1 MIIPCLSEARP
12 TLTVKVSNIPPIAI
26 AKDLQ
31 AFLESLLGPDT
42 LYAVEIF
49 TERDNWKSRG
59 HGRVQFESP
68 EAKIEA
74 LSLSQHRNLLFNGYY
89 LTLAHSLEEIII
101 RPVDPVYRVGG
112 GAGSL
117 LFAGIMIRPDCM
129 GTLESWGGM
138 KLWFMPDRKS
148 IHFFVEHEL
157 QSYKLE
163 VQFGDVLESGPCCLD
178 KGHKKVNAIL
188 LKLRHAPKVFKKVS
202 GPKIAS
208 RFTTDR
214 YHICKEDNDFIWVR
228 TTDFSGIKSIG
239 YLSALCWEIEEG
251 FSNVDLYTSLPYYAK
266 DVTELWFEEVQFEH
280 ASNLVPIVKN
290 NSDFQVPYEVLF
302 QINSLVHRQKLS
314 LSAINNDVFQV
325 LSNMDMDT
333 ALLILKE
340 MHKLPST
347 CYEPK
352 SFIEN
357 QPSITT
363 HNCKNLPSAAS
374 KRLIE
379 HNIMSCHRVMVTP
392 TKIFCLGPELES
404 SNYIVKNFADYASD
418 FMRVTFVDEDWGRL
432 SVGAVSTSIM
442 KGIFAKPYR
451 TDIYRRIVSVLRDG
465 IVIGDKKFEFLA
477 FSASQ
482 LRSNSVWMFASNDHV
497 KADDIREWMGCFNKI
512 RSISKCA
519 ARMGQMFSSSVQ
531 TLQVS
536 PRDVDLI
543 PDIEAVSDGV
553 KHCFSDGIG
562 KISTAFAREVVR
574 KLGLSHVPSA
584 FQIRYGGYKGVI
596 AVNRHSFRK
605 LSLRS
610 SMLKFESSNCML
622 NITKWSESQPCY
634 LNREIITLFSTLGV
648 KDSVFLAMQDQQLQ
662 LLGTMLTNA
671 KAALNVLESTG
682 GGDMKSFMS
691 RMLLQGYEPKK
702 EPYLL
707 TMLQSHLENQ
717 ISDIRSRGRIFV
729 PKGRVLVGCLDE
741 SGTLEYGQ
749 VFVRLTMNTAELE
762 GGDQPFFQRV
772 NETTSVLKGKVVVT
786 KNPCLHPG
794 DVRVLEA
801 IFDVKLLE
809 DNMVD
814 CLVFPQKGERPHPN
828 ECSGGD
834 LDGDLYFI
842 SWDIDLIPPRTVT
855 PMDYTGRRP
864 RIMDHEV
871 TLEEI
876 QTFFADYMISDTLGA
891 ISNAHLVHADCE
903 PEKALSSK
911 CLELANLHSMAVD
924 FAKTGAPAEMPRYLK
939 PREFPD
945 FMERWEKPTYVSH
958 GALGKLY
965 RATIQFI
972 KEMKPDPVFPDEIPA
987 DAFDPDL
994 IVDGYESFIAAA
1006 ESHKEQYIDR
1016 MNALFSYYD
1025 AESEVEIL
1033 TGNLHRKSGYL
1044 QYDNRRYGEVRERI
1058 LVSVKSLMKEVK
1070 GWFRSSCGS
1079 EGEEQQK
1086 LASAWYYVTYHSSYS
1101 SGSQNCLGFPWSVG
1115 DILMDIKEAKSKML
1129 LEYSVE

>member
-1 MIIPCLSEARP
+1 MIIPTPTERR
-12 TLTVKVSNIPPIAI
+12 TLTVRVTNIPPIAI

-31 AFLESLLGPDT
+31 TFLETVIGEGT
-42 LYAVEIF
+42 VFAVEIF
-49 TERDNWKSRG
+49 TERENWKSRG

-74 LSLSQHRNLLFNGYY
+74 LSLSHHKKLIFKGFY
-89 LTLAHSLEEIII
+89 LSITHSLEEIII
-101 RPVDPVYRVGG
+101 RPVEPIYRVGKDDG
-112 GAGSL
+112 L
-117 LFAGIMIRPDCM
+117 VLFAGIMVKADCM
-129 GTLESWGGM
+129 GILESWDGV
-138 KLWFMPDRKS
+138 KLWVMPDRKK
-148 IHFFVEHEL
+148 IDFFVDHEAE
-157 QSYKLE
+157 SYKLE
-163 VQFGDVLESGPCCLD
+163 VQYGDVLESVGCCLEGD
-178 KGHKKVNAIL
+178 GKKVDAIL
-188 LKLRHAPKVFKKVS
+188 LKLKHAPKVFKKVS

-208 RFTTDR
+208 RFTSDR
-214 YHICKEDNDFIWVR
+214 YHICKEDYDFLWVR
-228 TTDFSGIKSIG
+228 TTDFSSMKSIG
-239 YLSALCWEIEEG
+239 YLSSLCWEIEEG
-251 FSNVDLYTSLPYYAK
+251 FSNLDLYTSLPYYTK
-266 DVTELWFEEVQFEH
+266 DVTELVFEEVQFDH
-280 ASNLVPIVKN
+280 ASDLVPIVKN
-290 NSDFQVPYEVLF
+290 NSGFEVAYEVLF
-302 QINSLVHRQKLS
+302 QLNSLVHCQKLS
-314 LSAINNDVFQV
+314 LAAVNSDLFQI
-325 LSNMDMDT
+325 LSRLDMDL

-340 MHKLPST
+340 MHKLHST
-347 CYEPK
+347 CYKPK

-379 HNIMSCHRVMVTP
+379 QNIMSCHRVLVTP
-392 TKIFCLGPELES
+392 SKIFCLGPELES
-404 SNYIVKNFADYASD
+404 SNYIVKNFASYASD

-432 SVGAVSTSIM
+432 SPGAVSTSIM

-451 TDIYRRIVSVLRDG
+451 TDIYHRILSVLRDG

-497 KADDIREWMGCFNKI
+497 KAEDIREWMGCFNKI

-519 ARMGQMFSSSVQ
+519 ARMGQMFSSSMQ
-531 TLQVS
+531 TLQVN
-536 PRDVDLI
+536 PRDVELI
-543 PDIEAVSDGV
+543 PDIEVVSDGV

-562 KISTAFAREVVR
+562 KISYAFARDVVR
-574 KLGLSHVPSA
+574 KLGLSHIPSA

-596 AVNRHSFRK
+596 VVDRHSFRK
-605 LSLRS
+605 LALRS
-610 SMLKFESSNCML
+610 SMLKFESTNCML

-634 LNREIITLFSTLGV
+634 LNREIITLLSTLGV
-648 KDSVFLAMQDQQLQ
+648 ADGVFLAMQEQQLQ
-662 LLGTMLTNA
+662 LLGRMLTNA

-682 GGDMKSFMS
+682 GGDMKSFMAK
-691 RMLLQGYEPKK
+691 MLLQGYEPRK

-717 ISDIRSRGRIFV
+717 LSDLRSRCRIFV

-749 VFVRLTMNTAELE
+749 VYARITMTKTELE
-762 GGDQPFFQRV
+762 CGDQAFFQRV
-772 NETTSVLKGKVVVT
+772 DETSSILRGKVVVT

-801 IFDVKLLE
+801 VCNVKLQE
-809 DNMVD
+809 DNLVD
-814 CLVFPQKGERPHPN
+814 CLVFPQKGVRPHPN

-842 SWDIDLIPPRTVT
+842 SWDKSIIPPRTVT

-864 RIMDHEV
+864 RIMNHDV

-903 PEKALSSK
+903 PEKALSAK

-924 FAKTGAPAEMPRYLK
+924 FAKTGAPADMPRYLK

-965 RATIQFI
+965 RATVQFVQN
-972 KEMKPDPVFPDEIPA
+972 MKPNPDLPHEIPP

-994 IVDGYESFIAAA
+994 IVDGYEPSIETA
-1006 ESHKEQYIDR
+1006 ENHKDQYLER
-1016 MNALFSYYD
+1016 MNTLFNYYG

-1033 TGNLHRKSGYL
+1033 TGNLQRKSTYL
-1044 QYDNRRYGEVRERI
+1044 QYDNRRYGEVKERI
-1058 LVSVKSLMKEVK
+1058 LVSVKSLVKEVK
-1070 GWFRSSCGS
+1070 GWFRSSCS
-1079 EGEEQQK
+1079 SDDEQQK
-1086 LASAWYYVTYHSSYS
+1086 LASAWYYVTYHRSYS
-1101 SGSQNCLGFPWSVG
+1101 HGSRNCLGFPWTVG
-1115 DILMDIKEAKSKML
+1115 EILMEIKSAKNKML
-1129 LEYSVE
+1129 IENSVE

>member
-1 MIIPCLSEARP
+1 
-12 TLTVKVSNIPPIAI
+12 
-26 AKDLQ
+26 
-31 AFLESLLGPDT
+31 
-42 LYAVEIF
+42 
-49 TERDNWKSRG
+49 
-59 HGRVQFESP
+59 
-68 EAKIEA
+68 
-74 LSLSQHRNLLFNGYY
+74 
-89 LTLAHSLEEIII
+89 
-101 RPVDPVYRVGG
+101 
-112 GAGSL
+112 
-117 LFAGIMIRPDCM
+117 
-129 GTLESWGGM
+129 
-138 KLWFMPDRKS
+138 
-148 IHFFVEHEL
+148 
-157 QSYKLE
+157 
-163 VQFGDVLESGPCCLD
+163 
-178 KGHKKVNAIL
+178 
-188 LKLRHAPKVFKKVS
+188 
-202 GPKIAS
+202 
-208 RFTTDR
+208 
-214 YHICKEDNDFIWVR
+214 
-228 TTDFSGIKSIG
+228 
-239 YLSALCWEIEEG
+239 
-251 FSNVDLYTSLPYYAK
+251 
-266 DVTELWFEEVQFEH
+266 
-280 ASNLVPIVKN
+280 
-290 NSDFQVPYEVLF
+290 
-302 QINSLVHRQKLS
+302 
-314 LSAINNDVFQV
+314 
-325 LSNMDMDT
+325 MDMDT

-340 MHKLPST
+340 MHKLYST
-347 CYEPK
+347 CYEAK

-357 QPSITT
+357 QPSTTT
-363 HNCKNLPSAAS
+363 HNRKNLPSAAS

-379 HNIMSCHRVMVTP
+379 HNIMSSHRVMVTP

-497 KADDIREWMGCFNKI
+497 N
-512 RSISKCA
+512 
-519 ARMGQMFSSSVQ
+519 
-531 TLQVS
+531 
-536 PRDVDLI
+536 PRDVELI
-543 PDIEAVSDGV
+543 PDIEAVSNGV

-574 KLGLSHVPSA
+574 KLGLSHIPSA

-596 AVNRHSFRK
+596 AVDRHSFRK

-610 SMLKFESSNCML
+610 SMLKFESSNCMPI
-622 NITKWSESQPCY
+622 ITKWSESQPCY
-634 LNREIITLFSTLGV
+634 LNSEIITLFSTLGI

-671 KAALNVLESTG
+671 KAALNVLGSTG
-682 GGDMKSFMS
+682 GGDMNSFMA
-691 RMLLQGYEPKK
+691 RM
-702 EPYLL
+702 
-707 TMLQSHLENQ
+707 
-717 ISDIRSRGRIFV
+717 DRIFV
-729 PKGRVLVGCLDE
+729 PKGHILVGCLDE

-749 VFVRLTMNTAELE
+749 VFIRLTLNTAELE
-762 GGDQPFFQRV
+762 GGDQPFFHRV
-772 NETTSVLKGKVVVT
+772 DETTSILKGKVVMT

-794 DVRVLEA
+794 NVRVLEVV
-801 IFDVKLLE
+801 FDVKLLE

-814 CLVFPQKGERPHPN
+814 CLIFPQKGERPHPN

-842 SWDIDLIPPRTVT
+842 SWDVDLIPPQTVN
-855 PMDYTGRRP
+855 PMDYTGRWP
-864 RIMDHEV
+864 PGEV

-903 PEKALSSK
+903 PEKALSPK

-924 FAKTGAPAEMPRYLK
+924 FAKTGAPRL
-939 PREFPD
+939 RCQ
-945 FMERWEKPTYVSH
+945 
-958 GALGKLY
+958 GKLY

-972 KEMKPDPVFPDEIPA
+972 KQMKPDPVFPDEIPA

-994 IVDGYESFIAAA
+994 IVDGY
-1006 ESHKEQYIDR
+1006 D
-1016 MNALFSYYD
+1016 YYD

-1044 QYDNRRYGEVRERI
+1044 QHDNRRYGEVRERI

-1086 LASAWYYVTYHSSYS
+1086 LASEWYYVTYHRSYS
-1101 SGSQNCLGFPWSVG
+1101 SGSRNCLGFPWSVG

-1129 LEYSVE
+1129 LEYSAE

>member
-1 MIIPCLSEARP
+1 MIIPTPTERR
-12 TLTVKVSNIPPIAI
+12 TLTVRVTNIPPIAI

-31 AFLESLLGPDT
+31 TFLESVIGEGT
-42 LYAVEIF
+42 VFAVEIF
-49 TERDNWKSRG
+49 TERENWKSRG

-74 LSLSQHRNLLFNGYY
+74 LSLSHHKKLIFKGFY
-89 LTLAHSLEEIII
+89 LSITHSLEEIII
-101 RPVDPVYRVGG
+101 RPVEPIYRVGKDDG
-112 GAGSL
+112 L
-117 LFAGIMIRPDCM
+117 VLFAGIMVKADCM
-129 GTLESWGGM
+129 GILESWDGV
-138 KLWFMPDRKS
+138 KLWVMPDRKK
-148 IHFFVEHEL
+148 IDFFVDHEGE
-157 QSYKLE
+157 SYKLE
-163 VQFGDVLESGPCCLD
+163 VQYGDVLESVGCFLEGD
-178 KGHKKVNAIL
+178 GKKVDAIL
-188 LKLRHAPKVFKKVS
+188 LKLKHAPKVFKKVS

-208 RFTTDR
+208 RFTSDR
-214 YHICKEDNDFIWVR
+214 YHICKEDYDFLWVR
-228 TTDFSGIKSIG
+228 TTDFSSMKSIG
-239 YLSALCWEIEEG
+239 YLSSLCWEIEEG
-251 FSNVDLYTSLPYYAK
+251 FSNLDLYTSLPYYTK
-266 DVTELWFEEVQFEH
+266 DVTELVFEEVQFDN
-280 ASNLVPIVKN
+280 ASDLVPIVKN
-290 NSDFQVPYEVLF
+290 NSGFEVAYEVLF
-302 QINSLVHRQKLS
+302 QLNSLVHCQKLS
-314 LSAINNDVFQV
+314 LAAVNSDLFQI
-325 LSNMDMDT
+325 LSRLDMDL

-340 MHKLPST
+340 MHKLHST
-347 CYEPK
+347 CYKPK

-379 HNIMSCHRVMVTP
+379 QNIMSCHRVLVTP
-392 TKIFCLGPELES
+392 SKIFCLGPELES
-404 SNYIVKNFADYASD
+404 SNYIVKNFASYASD

-432 SVGAVSTSIM
+432 SPGAVSTSIM

-451 TDIYRRIVSVLRDG
+451 TDIYRRILSVLRDG

-497 KADDIREWMGCFNKI
+497 KAEDIREWMGCFNKI

-519 ARMGQMFSSSVQ
+519 ARMGQMFSSSMQ
-531 TLQVS
+531 TLQVN
-536 PRDVDLI
+536 PRDVELI
-543 PDIEAVSDGV
+543 PDIEVVSDGV

-562 KISTAFAREVVR
+562 KISYAFARDVVR
-574 KLGLSHVPSA
+574 KLGLSHIPSA

-596 AVNRHSFRK
+596 VVDRHSFRK
-605 LSLRS
+605 LALRS
-610 SMLKFESSNCML
+610 SMLKFESTNCML

-634 LNREIITLFSTLGV
+634 LNREIITLLSTLGV
-648 KDSVFLAMQDQQLQ
+648 TDGVFLAMQEQQLQ
-662 LLGTMLTNA
+662 LLGRMLTNA

-682 GGDMKSFMS
+682 GGDMKSFMAK
-691 RMLLQGYEPKK
+691 MLLQGYEPRK

-717 ISDIRSRGRIFV
+717 LSDLRSRCRIFV

-749 VFVRLTMNTAELE
+749 VYARITMTKTELE
-762 GGDQPFFQRV
+762 CGDQAFFQRV
-772 NETTSVLKGKVVVT
+772 DETSSILRGKVVVT

-801 IFDVKLLE
+801 VCNVKLQE
-809 DNMVD
+809 DNLVD
-814 CLVFPQKGERPHPN
+814 CLVFPQKGVRPHPN

-842 SWDIDLIPPRTVT
+842 SWDKSIIPPRTVT

-864 RIMDHEV
+864 RIMNHDV

-903 PEKALSSK
+903 PEKALSAK

-924 FAKTGAPAEMPRYLK
+924 FAKTGAPADMPRYLK

-965 RATIQFI
+965 RATVQFVQNR
-972 KEMKPDPVFPDEIPA
+972 KPNPDLPHEIPP

-994 IVDGYESFIAAA
+994 IVDGYEPFIKTA
-1006 ESHKEQYIDR
+1006 ENHKDQYLER
-1016 MNALFSYYD
+1016 MNTLFNYYG

-1033 TGNLHRKSGYL
+1033 TGNLQRKSTYL
-1044 QYDNRRYGEVRERI
+1044 QYDNRRYGEVKERI
-1058 LVSVKSLMKEVK
+1058 LVSVKSLVKEVK
-1070 GWFRSSCGS
+1070 GWFRSSCS
-1079 EGEEQQK
+1079 SDDEQQK
-1086 LASAWYYVTYHSSYS
+1086 LASAWYYVTYHRTYS
-1101 SGSQNCLGFPWSVG
+1101 HGSRNCLGFPWTVG
-1115 DILMDIKEAKSKML
+1115 EILMEIKSAKNKML
-1129 LEYSVE
+1129 IENSVE

>member
-1 MIIPCLSEARP
+1 MIIPLLTEARP
-12 TLTVKVSNIPPIAI
+12 TLTVKVTNIPPIAI

-31 AFLESLLGPDT
+31 AFLESVLGKGT
-42 LYAVEIF
+42 VFAVEIF
-49 TERDNWKSRG
+49 TERENWKSRG

-74 LSLSQHRNLLFNGYY
+74 LSLSHHRKFLFKGFY
-89 LTLAHSLEEIII
+89 LSVTHSLEEIII
-101 RPVDPVYRVGG
+101 RPVDPIYRVGDG
-112 GAGSL
+112 GGL
-117 LFAGIMIRPDCM
+117 VLFAGIMIRADCM
-129 GTLESWGGM
+129 GTLESWNGM
-138 KLWFMPDRKS
+138 KLWFMPERKK
-148 IHFFVEHEL
+148 IHFFVDHGGE
-157 QSYKLE
+157 SYKLE
-163 VQFGDVLESGPCCLD
+163 VQFGDVLESRGCCLGGGD
-178 KGHKKVNAIL
+178 MKVDAIL
-188 LKLRHAPKVFKKVS
+188 LKLRHAPKIFKKVS

-214 YHICKEDNDFIWVR
+214 YHICKEDYDFIWVR
-228 TTDFSGIKSIG
+228 TTDFSSMKSIG
-239 YLSALCWEIEEG
+239 YLSSLCWEIEEG
-251 FSNVDLYTSLPYYAK
+251 FSNLDLYTSLPYYTK
-266 DVTELWFEEVQFEH
+266 EVTELAFEEVQFNH
-280 ASNLVPIVKN
+280 ASDLVPIVKN
-290 NSDFQVPYEVLF
+290 DSVFQVAYEVLF
-302 QINSLVHRQKLS
+302 QLNSLVHCQKLS
-314 LSAINNDVFQV
+314 LAAVNTDLFQI
-325 LSNMDMDT
+325 LSRLDMDT

-340 MHKLPST
+340 MHKLHST

-352 SFIEN
+352 SFVEN

-363 HNCKNLPSAAS
+363 HNRKNLPSAE
-374 KRLIE
+374 RLIE
-379 HNIMSCHRVMVTP
+379 HNIMSCHRVLVTP

-432 SVGAVSTSIM
+432 SPGAVSTSIM

-451 TDIYRRIVSVLRDG
+451 TDIYRRILSVLQDG
-465 IVIGDKKFEFLA
+465 LVIGDKKFEFLA

-497 KADDIREWMGCFNKI
+497 KAEDIREWMGCFNKI

-519 ARMGQMFSSSVQ
+519 ARMGQLFSSSMQ
-531 TLQVS
+531 TLKVI
-536 PRDVDLI
+536 PRDVELI
-543 PDIEAVSDGV
+543 PEIEVVSDGV

-562 KISTAFAREVVR
+562 KISIPFAREVVR
-574 KLGLSHVPSA
+574 KLGLSHIPSA

-610 SMLKFESSNCML
+610 SMLKFESTNCML

-634 LNREIITLFSTLGV
+634 LNREIITLLSTLGV
-648 KDSVFLAMQDQQLQ
+648 KDSVFLAMQDEQLQ
-662 LLGTMLTNA
+662 LLGTMLTDA

-682 GGDMKSFMS
+682 GGDMKSSMA
-691 RMLLQGYEPKK
+691 RMLLQGYDPSN

-707 TMLQSHLENQ
+707 TMLQSYLENQ
-717 ISDIRSRGRIFV
+717 ISDIRSRCRIFV

-772 NETTSVLKGKVVVT
+772 DETTSILRGKVVVT

-801 IFDVKLLE
+801 VYDIKLQE

-842 SWDIDLIPPRTVT
+842 SWDVDLVPPRTVT

-864 RIMDHEV
+864 RIMNHEV

-891 ISNAHLVHADCE
+891 ISNAHLVHADRE
-903 PEKALSSK
+903 PEKALSPK

-965 RATIQFI
+965 RA
-972 KEMKPDPVFPDEIPA
+972 P
-987 DAFDPDL
+987 
-994 IVDGYESFIAAA
+994 
-1006 ESHKEQYIDR
+1006 R
-1016 MNALFSYYD
+1016 
-1025 AESEVEIL
+1025 
-1033 TGNLHRKSGYL
+1033 
-1044 QYDNRRYGEVRERI
+1044 
-1058 LVSVKSLMKEVK
+1058 SVHPEK
-1070 GWFRSSCGS
+1070 
-1079 EGEEQQK
+1079 
-1086 LASAWYYVTYHSSYS
+1086 
-1101 SGSQNCLGFPWSVG
+1101 
-1115 DILMDIKEAKSKML
+1115 
-1129 LEYSVE
+1129 